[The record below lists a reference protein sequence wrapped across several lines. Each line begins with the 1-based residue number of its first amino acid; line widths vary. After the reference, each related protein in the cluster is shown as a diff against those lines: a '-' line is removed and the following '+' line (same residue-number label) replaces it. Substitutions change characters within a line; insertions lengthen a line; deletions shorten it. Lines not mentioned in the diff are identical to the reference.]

1 MEGLSINNVEIT
13 NEDIVVTYTP
23 SSYVISYSYTI
34 IKDNV
39 RSSTVNV
46 SSNTPTN
53 IILNETGTYKIEITT
68 TDYYGK
74 INSVTSG
81 EYNIDKEAPIINIK
95 NKTYKIKTNGE
106 LNILDGVSASDI
118 VDGDLTASIT
128 TNLNT
133 LDLSKEGIKKL
144 EYSVSDKAGNKAT
157 STAYITVVHDNTNL
171 IRLGQIGVVIIIL
184 GIILFL
190 MKYIRSIKY
199 EKRFSK
205 YTINSSKNKSIS
217 LFDNLYNQY
226 IDFINKMSKILS
238 KSDFIKRRANR
249 YTKYT
254 VLYSSEDESNMK
266 FMARKII
273 VGFIFIIVA
282 ILTKL
287 VQSMILSPLEMI
299 IPFIIGFYTLDI
311 IYIYKYSRYKKK
323 IENDLADA
331 ITLMNNAF
339 KAGNSITQSVDLV
352 ARELDGPIS
361 KEFAKISMELSFGL
375 DVEVAFRRFSDRIK
389 LKEAV
394 YLTSSL
400 SVLNKT
406 GGNIIKVFDSIEKTM
421 MSRKKLQN
429 EFKSLTSSSKMIT
442 YVLIFVPIVFIIFI
456 GVINKDY
463 FNPLFEN
470 PLGIALIFV
479 SLTIYITYIIVVKR
493 VMKVRGVK

>member
-1 MEGLSINNVEIT
+1 MEGLSINNVDIT

-23 SSYVISYSYTI
+23 SSNVINYSYTI

-39 RSSTVNV
+39 KNNTVNV
-46 SSNTPTN
+46 NTSEPIN
-53 IILNETGTYKIEITT
+53 ILLNETGSYKIEITT
-68 TDYYGK
+68 TDYYGRTNL
-74 INSVTSG
+74 ITSG
-81 EYNIDKEAPIINIK
+81 EYNIDKEAPVINIK

-106 LNILDGVSASDI
+106 INVLDGVSASDI
-118 VDGDLTASIT
+118 VDGDLTSLVT
-128 TNLNT
+128 TNLDT

-144 EYSVSDKAGNKAT
+144 EYNVSDKAGNTTT

-226 IDFINKMSKILS
+226 IDFINKMSKVLS
-238 KSDFIKRRANR
+238 KSEFIKRRAKR
-249 YTKYT
+249 YVKYS
-254 VLYSSEDESNMK
+254 VLYSNEDENNMK
-266 FMARKII
+266 FMSKKII

-287 VQSMILSPLEMI
+287 VQSMILSSLEML

-339 KAGNSITQSVDLV
+339 KAGRSITQSVDLV

-375 DVEVAFRRFSDRIK
+375 DVEV
-389 LKEAV
+389 L
-394 YLTSSL
+394 SL
-400 SVLNKT
+400 MH
-406 GGNIIKVFDSIEKTM
+406 I
-421 MSRKKLQN
+421 
-429 EFKSLTSSSKMIT
+429 
-442 YVLIFVPIVFIIFI
+442 
-456 GVINKDY
+456 
-463 FNPLFEN
+463 
-470 PLGIALIFV
+470 
-479 SLTIYITYIIVVKR
+479 
-493 VMKVRGVK
+493 